1 MVDQAA
7 EVDRVVLADRVH
19 LVKETMAVVIRVALQ
34 AAVAEEVL
42 AQQAQTVAILVVRLV
57 MVWTTL
63 HGQQQP
69 QQETQGFILVE
80 ALVGLEHHPEAMAAG
95 PTPFLVGLQL
105 MHR

>member
-19 LVKETMAVVIRVALQ
+19 LVKVKMAEVTHRDLLAAAVV
-34 AAVAEEVL
+34 AV
-42 AQQAQTVAILVVRLV
+42 QGRTHQTVAILVVRLV